1 MSARILVID
10 DEPAIRKAL
19 SYLLP
24 RAEFEVEAVATAED
38 GLAAARREAFDL
50 IVLDLALPDLSGIE
64 VCRRLRAE
72 SAVPILM
79 LTARDSEA
87 DLGLG
92 LEVGADDYVAKPFST
107 VELLGRIR
115 AILRRRDLD
124 RRQDSSVRR
133 VGDLTVNGEQH
144 QVLVAGRPV
153 HVTPSEFK
161 LLALLAR
168 QPERVFS
175 RHEIMEH
182 LWQSGYVGDAHACEG
197 HISSLRRKLERDPG
211 NPERIVT
218 VRGVGYTLRQ
228 V

>member
-10 DEPAIRKAL
+10 DEPAIRKGL

-24 RAEFEVEAVATAED
+24 RAEFEVEAVTTAEE
-38 GLAAARREAFDL
+38 GLAAARREAFEL
-50 IVLDLALPDLSGIE
+50 IVLDIALPDLSGIE

-72 SAVPILM
+72 STVPILM

-92 LEVGADDYVAKPFST
+92 FEVGADDYVAKPFST
-107 VELLGRIR
+107 VELLSRIR
-115 AILRRRDLD
+115 AILRRREFD

-133 VGDLTVNGEQH
+133 VGELTVDGEQH
-144 QVLVAGRPV
+144 EVLLAGRPV

-168 QPERVFS
+168 NPERVFT
-175 RHEIMEH
+175 RREIMEH
-182 LWQSGYVGDAHACEG
+182 LWQSGHVGDAHACEG
-197 HISSLRRKLERDPG
+197 HISSLRRKLERDAA

-218 VRGVGYTLRQ
+218 VRGVGYKLRR

>member
-1 MSARILVID
+1 VSARILVVD
-10 DEPAIRKAL
+10 DEPAIRKGL
-19 SYLLP
+19 CYLLP
-24 RAEFEVEAVATAED
+24 RAEFEVEAVATGED

-50 IVLDLALPDLSGIE
+50 IVLDIALPDLSGIE

-92 LEVGADDYVAKPFST
+92 LEVGADDYVEKPFST
-107 VELLGRIR
+107 IELLGRIR
-115 AILRRRDLD
+115 AILRRRELD
-124 RRQDSSVRR
+124 RRQDSSVRQ
-133 VGDLTVNGEQH
+133 VGELTVNGEQH
-144 QVLVAGRPV
+144 QVLVAGTPV

-182 LWQSGYVGDAHACEG
+182 LWQSGHVGDAHACEG
-197 HISSLRRKLERDPG
+197 HISSLRRKLERDPA

>member
-1 MSARILVID
+1 VSARILVID
-10 DEPAIRKAL
+10 DEPAIRKGL

-92 LEVGADDYVAKPFST
+92 FEVGADDYVAKPFST

-115 AILRRRDLD
+115 AILRRRELD
-124 RRQDSSVRR
+124 RRQDGSVRR

-175 RHEIMEH
+175 RREIMEH
-182 LWQSGYVGDAHACEG
+182 LWQSGHVGDAHACEG
-197 HISSLRRKLERDPG
+197 HISSLRRKLERDPA

-218 VRGVGYTLRQ
+218 VRGFGYKL
-228 V
+228 VAV

>member
-1 MSARILVID
+1 VSARILVID
-10 DEPAIRKAL
+10 DEPAIRKGL

-38 GLAAARREAFDL
+38 GLSAARRGAFDL

-72 SAVPILM
+72 STVPILM

-92 LEVGADDYVAKPFST
+92 LVVGADDYVTKPFST

-115 AILRRRDLD
+115 AILRRRELD
-124 RRQDSSVRR
+124 RRQDGSVRQ
-133 VGDLTVNGEQH
+133 VGDLTVNSEQH
-144 QVLVAGRPV
+144 QVLVAGRTV

-175 RHEIMEH
+175 RREIMEH

-197 HISSLRRKLERDPG
+197 HISSLRRKLERDPA

-218 VRGVGYTLRQ
+218 VRGVGYKLRQ

>member
-1 MSARILVID
+1 VSARILVID
-10 DEPAIRKAL
+10 DEPAIRKGL

-38 GLAAARREAFDL
+38 GLSAARRGAFDL

-72 SAVPILM
+72 STVPILM

-92 LEVGADDYVAKPFST
+92 LEVGADDYVTKPFST

-115 AILRRRDLD
+115 AILRRRELD
-124 RRQDSSVRR
+124 RRQDGSVRQ
-133 VGDLTVNGEQH
+133 VGDLTVNSEQH
-144 QVLVAGRPV
+144 QVLVAGRTV

-175 RHEIMEH
+175 RREIMEH

-197 HISSLRRKLERDPG
+197 HISSLRRKLERDPA

-218 VRGVGYTLRQ
+218 VRGVGYKLRQ